1 MYVSAVWLVMGRNPV
16 KTVVKNEE
24 EEFAKGPL
32 SILYQ
37 AVKNNTKVLINVRNN
52 HKLLCHVKAFDRHC
66 NMLVL
71 ENVKEFW
78 TEVPKSGKGKKKARL
93 FLRGDSVV
101 VVCSNPNLKG

>member
-37 AVKNNTKVLINVRNN
+37 AVKNNTKGGGGFGAL
-52 HKLLCHVKAFDRHC
+52 FDVGAH
-66 NMLVL
+66 
-71 ENVKEFW
+71 
-78 TEVPKSGKGKKKARL
+78 
-93 FLRGDSVV
+93 
-101 VVCSNPNLKG
+101 

>member
-1 MYVSAVWLVMGRNPV
+1 MNPV

-66 NMLVL
+66 NMVL

-78 TEVPKSGKGKKKARL
+78 TEVPKSGKGKKKARVVNKDRYIPKL